1 MDLLTVHETATMLKI
16 NPETVQ
22 RYIASGRLPA
32 VRVGRRV
39 RVHKEAIEAMLAPVQ
54 PKDEPM
60 NRGRSPFPAPS
71 PAELARRQAAAAKI
85 RAIRARTTPSK
96 ETSADLIRQ
105 VRAEEERSY
114 GV

>member
-1 MDLLTVHETATMLKI
+1 MDLLAVHETATMLNV
-16 NPETVQ
+16 NPETVR

-39 RVHKEAIEAMLAPVQ
+39 RVRKEAVEAILTLVQ
-54 PKDEPM
+54 PKDEVADSRP
-60 NRGRSPFPAPS
+60 SLFATPS
-71 PAELARRQAAAAKI
+71 PSELARRQAAAAKI
-85 RAIRARTTPSK
+85 RAIREQTTPSK